1 MTRIRIKPDK
11 GSAAA
16 VDGRST
22 DPASVPAGQENEATQ
37 TSPEPEIHPVMSFF
51 KTLVNKPVP
60 KSEEDVKREAEDKKN
75 GGLRKSSSRKEKAK
89 SAVQESAQ
97 TELKGHKADGQKSST
112 LGRLFRSKSKK
123 DEVPA
128 GADKVVLVPPTVS
141 VSLNSQQSAPEAAAL
156 DKPSNVP
163 PQITASAEEGRSAKE
178 AAPRPRL
185 FWRKSFK
192 GDPQPTTIQENGVDE
207 PTVVS
212 VSPAPEAVLT
222 VDTNLPDTSIQP
234 LQEEVVKEPP
244 PRPLP
249 FWRKSFKAD
258 PPPSKTPENGVDAQA
273 VVTVSPAP
281 EAVLTLDTNL
291 PDTSVQPPQEEVVKE
306 PPSRPLPFWR
316 KSFKV
321 DSPPP
326 KTQETVAIEQP
337 VASVSVN
344 MEQSIPPQA
353 AAIETALAEAD
364 TPPAGTE
371 KPVKEAS
378 SRAVPFWRKS
388 FKGEPQS
395 QKAQENI
402 AVELPVV
409 SASVNAEQS
418 APQSVTAAQDI
429 KPADVTVTLPES
441 EKPSKEAGSRPVPFW
456 RKSFKGDPPP
466 PPPAKS
472 QDNSSTEAESQS
484 AKPDS
489 KAKGSGSTAEGKSP
503 EGKKPEEG
511 KSTKPKI
518 MMFFKQLSVIGDPS
532 NIPSEEVNGKS
543 KDSPTLDISDGVE
556 LGKTEKTVV
565 TAVVEPPPAPPLQK
579 MKENAKEKKASSEK
593 LTKHESRECLDVAA
607 SSQVQVPEPATV
619 LNGAESSK
627 ESQLKRTE
635 KRQSLGSFFKAIG
648 PKRLCDAE
656 VQTDPVSIL
665 PAEKAK

>member
-192 GDPQPTTIQENGVDE
+192 
-207 PTVVS
+207 
-212 VSPAPEAVLT
+212 
-222 VDTNLPDTSIQP
+222 
-234 LQEEVVKEPP
+234 
-244 PRPLP
+244 
-249 FWRKSFKAD
+249 
-258 PPPSKTPENGVDAQA
+258 
-273 VVTVSPAP
+273 
-281 EAVLTLDTNL
+281 
-291 PDTSVQPPQEEVVKE
+291 
-306 PPSRPLPFWR
+306 
-316 KSFKV
+316 V

-472 QDNSSTEAESQS
+472 QDNSPTEEAVTVQLTETSSTEAESQS

>member
-395 QKAQENI
+395 QKAQEN
-402 AVELPVV
+402 
-409 SASVNAEQS
+409 
-418 APQSVTAAQDI
+418 
-429 KPADVTVTLPES
+429 
-441 EKPSKEAGSRPVPFW
+441 
-456 RKSFKGDPPP
+456 SFKGDPPP

>member
-192 GDPQPTTIQENGVDE
+192 GDPQPTTIQ
-207 PTVVS
+207 
-212 VSPAPEAVLT
+212 
-222 VDTNLPDTSIQP
+222 
-234 LQEEVVKEPP
+234 
-244 PRPLP
+244 
-249 FWRKSFKAD
+249 
-258 PPPSKTPENGVDAQA
+258 ENGVDAQA

-472 QDNSSTEAESQS
+472 QDNSPTEEAVTVQLTETSSTEAESQS

>member
-258 PPPSKTPENGVDAQA
+258 PPPSKTPEN
-273 VVTVSPAP
+273 
-281 EAVLTLDTNL
+281 
-291 PDTSVQPPQEEVVKE
+291 
-306 PPSRPLPFWR
+306 
-316 KSFKV
+316 
-321 DSPPP
+321 
-326 KTQETVAIEQP
+326 VAIEQP

-472 QDNSSTEAESQS
+472 QDNSPTEEAVTVQLTETSSTEAESQS

>member
-128 GADKVVLVPPTVS
+128 GADK
-141 VSLNSQQSAPEAAAL
+141 
-156 DKPSNVP
+156 
-163 PQITASAEEGRSAKE
+163 ITASAEEGRSAKE

-185 FWRKSFK
+185 FWRK
-192 GDPQPTTIQENGVDE
+192 GVDE

-472 QDNSSTEAESQS
+472 QDNSPTEEAVTVQLTETSSTEAESQS

>member
-395 QKAQENI
+395 QKAQEN
-402 AVELPVV
+402 
-409 SASVNAEQS
+409 
-418 APQSVTAAQDI
+418 
-429 KPADVTVTLPES
+429 
-441 EKPSKEAGSRPVPFW
+441 
-456 RKSFKGDPPP
+456 SFKGDPPP

-472 QDNSSTEAESQS
+472 QDNSPTEEAVTVQLTETSSTEAESQS

>member
-185 FWRKSFK
+185 FWRK
-192 GDPQPTTIQENGVDE
+192 
-207 PTVVS
+207 
-212 VSPAPEAVLT
+212 
-222 VDTNLPDTSIQP
+222 
-234 LQEEVVKEPP
+234 
-244 PRPLP
+244 
-249 FWRKSFKAD
+249 
-258 PPPSKTPENGVDAQA
+258 GVDAQA

-472 QDNSSTEAESQS
+472 QDNSPTEEAVTVQLTETSSTEAESQS

>member
-326 KTQETVAIEQP
+326 KTQET
-337 VASVSVN
+337 
-344 MEQSIPPQA
+344 
-353 AAIETALAEAD
+353 
-364 TPPAGTE
+364 
-371 KPVKEAS
+371 
-378 SRAVPFWRKS
+378 
-388 FKGEPQS
+388 
-395 QKAQENI
+395 
-402 AVELPVV
+402 
-409 SASVNAEQS
+409 
-418 APQSVTAAQDI
+418 
-429 KPADVTVTLPES
+429 
-441 EKPSKEAGSRPVPFW
+441 
-456 RKSFKGDPPP
+456 SFKGDPPP

-472 QDNSSTEAESQS
+472 QDNSPTEEAVTVQLTETSSTEAESQS

>member
-326 KTQETVAIEQP
+326 KTQETSPTE
-337 VASVSVN
+337 
-344 MEQSIPPQA
+344 
-353 AAIETALAEAD
+353 EA
-364 TPPAGTE
+364 
-371 KPVKEAS
+371 
-378 SRAVPFWRKS
+378 
-388 FKGEPQS
+388 
-395 QKAQENI
+395 
-402 AVELPVV
+402 
-409 SASVNAEQS
+409 
-418 APQSVTAAQDI
+418 
-429 KPADVTVTLPES
+429 VTVQLTET
-441 EKPSKEAGSRPVPFW
+441 
-456 RKSFKGDPPP
+456 
-466 PPPAKS
+466 
-472 QDNSSTEAESQS
+472 SSTEAESQS

>member
-326 KTQETVAIEQP
+326 KTQET
-337 VASVSVN
+337 
-344 MEQSIPPQA
+344 
-353 AAIETALAEAD
+353 
-364 TPPAGTE
+364 
-371 KPVKEAS
+371 
-378 SRAVPFWRKS
+378 S

-472 QDNSSTEAESQS
+472 QDNSPTEEAVTVQLTETSSTEAESQS

>member
-128 GADKVVLVPPTVS
+128 GADK
-141 VSLNSQQSAPEAAAL
+141 
-156 DKPSNVP
+156 
-163 PQITASAEEGRSAKE
+163 ITASAEEGRSAKE

-185 FWRKSFK
+185 FWRK
-192 GDPQPTTIQENGVDE
+192 
-207 PTVVS
+207 
-212 VSPAPEAVLT
+212 
-222 VDTNLPDTSIQP
+222 
-234 LQEEVVKEPP
+234 
-244 PRPLP
+244 
-249 FWRKSFKAD
+249 
-258 PPPSKTPENGVDAQA
+258 GVDAQA

-472 QDNSSTEAESQS
+472 QDNSPTEEAVTVQLTETSSTEAESQS